1 MNNRLYLR
9 ELQIILQYK
18 DRRSV
23 KKWCNHNKVRIYSDK
38 GTNRYFVSRSEFE
51 IIFNR
56 FFIPITNKN
65 TKVTNNKENLE
76 TSFLSILL
84 NS

>member
-1 MNNRLYLR
+1 MSNRLYLR
-9 ELQIILQYK
+9 ELQIILKYK

-23 KKWCNHNKVRIYSDK
+23 KKWCFHNKVGIYSDK

-51 IIFNR
+51 AIFNR

-65 TKVTNNKENLE
+65 TKVSNNKENLE

>member
-1 MNNRLYLR
+1 MYNRLYLR

-23 KKWCNHNKVRIYSDK
+23 KKWCNFNQLKIFVDK
-38 GTNRYFVSRSEFE
+38 GTKRYFVSRIDFE
-51 IIFNR
+51 AVYSR
-56 FFIPITNKN
+56 FFAPVINKN
-65 TKVTNNKENLE
+65 TKVSNNKENLE
-76 TSFLSILL
+76 TSFMSILL